1 MNRVGRPGTRASAI
15 PAAVRIFLA
24 REPKRLGAVLVAL
37 SGGPD
42 SVALLHA
49 TAIEAKAAAVS
60 VTACWVDHAIRPEA
74 ELAAEREFVVGL
86 CERLG
91 VPLIVEALRRGAVE
105 AAAKAEG
112 GIEAA
117 ARRFRYDALE
127 RARIASSSDLV
138 LTGHNADD
146 RVETLLMRFCSG
158 SGVAGLRGIPAVAGM
173 IGRPLL
179 GLAKADILAY
189 LDAEGLDY
197 RVDSTNDS
205 DAYLRNRVRHR
216 LVPAA
221 MDVFPSLR
229 ASLATVAEKASLD
242 EEALSALA
250 DALFGLGD
258 DGARADWLEA
268 GRYDAAPEAVRIRAL
283 YSLAMPLFE
292 GAGAT
297 RLPWRLVRAAASSA
311 RREGVLASGAGVLF
325 SRNGGRIEARQ
336 ALGPHLSRLSAPA
349 GADRAD
355 SGFSLIAN
363 GPGSYRI
370 GKGGGCTIYSCGQAP
385 GLRAD
390 AFSWPLCVRSRRPGD
405 RLATR
410 GGAKRVD
417 AILSELG
424 LSGAS
429 REATPVVEDALGLVA
444 VLASSVGLCDVYRRN
459 DALVG
464 EPVGGYLVVELK
476 GVMYIDAVRR

>member
-1 MNRVGRPGTRASAI
+1 MNRVGQQESRASTVQ
-15 PAAVRIFLA
+15 AAVRAFLA

-49 TAIEAKAAAVS
+49 TAIVAGASGVS

-74 ELAAEREFVVGL
+74 ELAAERAFVEGL
-86 CERLG
+86 CDGLG
-91 VPLIVEALRRGAVE
+91 APLIVERVPRGAVE

-117 ARRFRYDALE
+117 ARRFRYEALE
-127 RARIASSSDLV
+127 RARLASSSDVV

-158 SGVAGLRGIPAVAGM
+158 SGAAGLRGIPAESGRIA
-173 IGRPLL
+173 RPLL

-189 LDAEGLDY
+189 LDAAGLDY

-205 DAYLRNRVRHR
+205 DDYLRNRVRHR
-216 LVPAA
+216 LVPVA

-229 ASLATVAEKASLD
+229 ASLATAAEKASLD

-250 DALFGLGD
+250 GALFGLDGD
-258 DGARADWLEA
+258 GGRAGWLDA
-268 GRYDAAPEAVRIRAL
+268 DRYDAAPEAVRIRAL
-283 YSLAMPLFE
+283 YALAMPLFD

-297 RLPWRLVRAAASSA
+297 RLPWRLVRAAAASGKDD
-311 RREGVLASGAGVLF
+311 GVLASGAGVLF
-325 SRNGGRIEARQ
+325 SRSGGRIEARP
-336 ALGPHLSRLSAPA
+336 ALGSHRSRPVGPA
-349 GADRAD
+349 VPE
-355 SGFSLIAN
+355 SPGFSLIAP
-363 GPGSYRI
+363 GPGSFRI
-370 GKGGGCTIYSCGQAP
+370 GKAGECTIYSTGRAP

-390 AFSWPLCVRSRRPGD
+390 AFAWPICVRSRRPGD
-405 RLATR
+405 RLAAR

-424 LSGAS
+424 LGGAA
-429 REATPVVEDALGLVA
+429 RDAVPVVEDASGIVA
-444 VLASSVGLCDVYRRN
+444 VLASNAGLRDVYRLN
-459 DALVG
+459 DALAG
-464 EPVGGYLVVELK
+464 DPVGGYLVLELK
-476 GVMYIDAVRR
+476 GAMNIDAVRR